1 MDTQKVQIHNY
12 LMSGKSLTGMDALT
26 LFGCF
31 RLAAR
36 IADLERDG
44 VRIAHTSVTLPNGKR
59 VTRYKL
65 ERR

>member
-1 MDTQKVQIHNY
+1 MDTQKTQIHNY
-12 LMSGKSLTGMDALT
+12 LRSGKSLTGMDALT

-44 VRIAHTSVTLPNGKR
+44 VEIDHNPEKLPSGKR

-65 ERR
+65 TRR